1 MAISSVGSS
10 PTTAQAARAP
20 DSPEQT
26 RQQNQKDQNI
36 AILEAHRTLSL
47 STKNQP
53 LSLVYQAAIDAIN
66 EKLAPELGE
75 QAIERA
81 HEEGLDVSPQ
91 ATADRIVSLTTGM
104 FGRFQQHRPEL
115 AEPEQVE
122 RFLQLISSG
131 IDQGFSEARDI
142 LDGLGVL
149 EGDIASNIDKT
160 YELVQL
166 GLQEFRERFIPA
178 DSFNSESSS
187 EQ

>member
-1 MAISSVGSS
+1 MAIPSIGSS
-10 PTTAQAARAP
+10 SASGQTAEAKAP
-20 DSPEQT
+20 ENPEQM
-26 RQQNQKDQNI
+26 RQQNQKQQNV

-47 STKNQP
+47 SAKNQP

-66 EKLAPELGE
+66 ETLAPELGE

-91 ATADRIVSLTTGM
+91 ATADRILSLTTGM
-104 FGRFQQHRPEL
+104 FSRFQQHRPEL

-131 IDQGFSEARDI
+131 IDQGFAEAKDI

-160 YELVQL
+160 YELVQQ
-166 GLQEFRERFIPA
+166 GLQEFRERFA
-178 DSFNSESSS
+178 SS
-187 EQ
+187 ETSVSDPPS